1 MQPSQKNSRS
11 YEQCVEM
18 CERIAAEHDWNGNP
32 VEFKTWWTKADL
44 YRKQRDADN
53 GHTFRV
59 TDARL
64 EEEYEAMFGNP
75 YGKAEMPRMEFRE
88 FFNPEERKA

>member
-18 CERIAAEHDWNGNP
+18 CERIAAEHDWNGNN
-32 VEFKTWWTKADL
+32 VGFKTWWTKAEL
-44 YRKQRDADN
+44 YRKQKEAPN
-53 GHTFRV
+53 GHIGRV
-59 TDARL
+59 TDRGL

-88 FFNPEERKA
+88 FFNPERKTQ